1 MFKHKNSI
9 FFLFLFCFLS
19 IPLLSQVI
27 TIDSHIDIPFDYM
40 ENPQHDP
47 GKITDM
53 QVDLAKMKKGGLD
66 SGFFVV
72 YVPQGPLD
80 KADLKKQSFLLKKNF

>member
-1 MFKHKNSI
+1 MFKHRNPI
-9 FFLFLFCFLS
+9 FILFLFCFLS
-19 IPLLSQVI
+19 TPLLSQVI

-53 QVDLAKMKKGGLD
+53 PVSYTHLRAHET
-66 SGFFVV
+66 
-72 YVPQGPLD
+72 
-80 KADLKKQSFLLKKNF
+80 